1 MSFSRL
7 LRRIGLSLTFFGVFS
22 QNLSAA
28 EPPRIAA
35 RAYILLDGKSH
46 HVLLEK
52 NADERLQPASLTKLM
67 TAYIV
72 LDALSK
78 RSIRWEQLVSVR
90 SADIAIVAGDEATM
104 QAGSD
109 TLKPMIDDANA
120 LCSELAGLVIAMA
133 GSDANSVSG
142 VAEPALEH

>member
-46 HVLLEK
+46 RVLLEK

-78 RSIRWEQLVSVR
+78 RSIRWEQLVSV